1 MLPKE
6 KQEGRRKENSV
17 NPETSHKRQKSQHVV
32 HQKTVQLGKGKQT
45 RKHRRQLLQDFY
57 FLHLTTNQL
66 ITLQKKLTKRLQFSC
81 QVQVW
86 NTRFYQSTIWQ
97 VNSGRTFQSVNYY
110 YWHIY
115 TQLASSGPTFT
126 YLVCPHFQN
135 ENYL

>member
-66 ITLQKKLTKRLQFSC
+66 ITLQKKLTKRKTAVFLPSLGLEYK
-81 QVQVW
+81 VLPE
-86 NTRFYQSTIWQ
+86 Y
-97 VNSGRTFQSVNYY
+97 
-110 YWHIY
+110 H
-115 TQLASSGPTFT
+115 LASEFRQNLPKRELLLLAHLYTISLVWPNIYIPCVPTF
-126 YLVCPHFQN
+126 P
-135 ENYL
+135 E